1 MTPADME
8 TEDEGSAVTTDDTT
22 SGGWE
27 FGTDI
32 SVRGNQLY
40 GIFFFSFRSGNVTQ
54 LISWTPL
61 TSSFKQANFT
71 LPTRPCESQFQLLG
85 LHLMIIEIKI
95 DKLKYV
101 SEKKTGNA

>member
-61 TSSFKQANFT
+61 TS
-71 LPTRPCESQFQLLG
+71 
-85 LHLMIIEIKI
+85 
-95 DKLKYV
+95 
-101 SEKKTGNA
+101 